1 MAVRELCISKE
12 YTECVEIQ
20 NTKKGSKY
28 VSEALRMRRGKKE
41 RKKKADMLVLVLHQ
55 WRSLDG

>member
-20 NTKKGSKY
+20 NTEKGSKY

-41 RKKKADMLVLVLHQ
+41 KKKK
-55 WRSLDG
+55 S